1 MFHYG
6 WARPAQALREK
17 RDLGRT
23 MYPWRNADVTRP
35 LLAWMPGIQPF
46 SGTHPAVA
54 QGWIEARRNDPSR
67 VIEPRRF
74 RWRFLRYY
82 ISAAIERLTGVRLFE
97 FRNYE
102 IV

>member
-23 MYPWRNADVTRP
+23 MYPWRNADVSLP
-35 LLAWMPGIQPF
+35 LLAWIPGIKPF
-46 SGTHPAVA
+46 TGSHPSVA
-54 QGWIEARRNDPSR
+54 RRWIEARQHDPAR
-67 VIEPRRF
+67 VVAPRRF
-74 RWRFLRYY
+74 QWRFLRYY
-82 ISAAIERLTGVRLFE
+82 VSAAIERLTGVRVFE
-97 FRNYE
+97 FRNYK